1 MTFGQGLKN
10 GVLFALPLILLLYKG
25 WLVLKQTIFK
35 ILRPAEKRVFYI
47 IANRYF
53 VHLLII
59 IIATFAG
66 LVANNVS
73 AQADRPAG
81 EDTLLFQAFK
91 NSDTEN
97 QIFEDSGLPLVLEGG
112 DQFFLDLPPQEL
124 EPDLPSVMHDQ
135 ALAGIEVSPFGLPM
149 TRTGSEDYYVQA
161 GDTVSTIADMFGVS
175 INTILWENGLSVYS
189 IIRPD
194 QKLVILPVT
203 GLSHEVRKN
212 DTVERLAKTYGVLV
226 DEIMEFNN
234 LSAGASLSLK
244 QELIIP
250 GGVPYVPPKPKV
262 PVVKQPAPS
271 PLPVVIPSGARYM
284 WPAAVRRLTQY
295 FSWRHPGIDIAG
307 PTGTPLYASNDGVVI
322 LTEKKRTGY
331 GWQIMIDH
339 GNGFQTRYGHA
350 SQILVGRGQRVQ
362 KGQLIGLMG
371 STGRSTGSHLH
382 FEFYAY
388 GRRVNPFNYVS
399 P

>member
-1 MTFGQGLKN
+1 M
-10 GVLFALPLILLLYKG
+10 PLIILLYQG
-25 WLVLKQTIFK
+25 WLALKQLILQ
-35 ILRPAEKRVFYI
+35 ILRPAERRVFYM

-53 VHLLII
+53 VHLLIV
-59 IIATFAG
+59 IIAVFAG

-97 QIFEDSGLPLVLEGG
+97 QVFEDNGLPMALEGG
-112 DQFFLDLPPQEL
+112 DQFFLDLPAQEL

-135 ALAGIEVSPFGLPM
+135 ALAEIEVSPFGLPM
-149 TRTGSEDYYVQA
+149 TRAGKEDYYVQV
-161 GDTVSTIADMFGVS
+161 GDTISTIADMFGVS
-175 INTILWENGLSVYS
+175 INTILWENSLSAYS
-189 IIRPD
+189 IIRPG

-203 GLSHEVRKN
+203 GLSYKVKKN
-212 DTVERLAKTYGVLV
+212 DTVEKLAKTYGVLA
-226 DEIMEFNN
+226 DEIIEFNN
-234 LSAGASLSLK
+234 LTEGASLSLG

-250 GGVPYVPPKPKV
+250 GGVPYVPPKPKA
-262 PVVKQPAPS
+262 PVVKPAPS
-271 PLPVVIPSGARYM
+271 PPTQIVIPSGAGYM
-284 WPAAVRRLTQY
+284 WPTTVRRITQY
-295 FSWRHPGIDIAG
+295 FSWRHTGIDIAG
-307 PTGTPLYASNDGVVI
+307 PVGTPLYASNDGVVI
-322 LTEKKRTGY
+322 LTEKKSTGY

-339 GNGFQTRYGHA
+339 GNGFQTRYGHT
-350 SQILVGRGQRVQ
+350 SKILVTKGQYVT

-371 STGRSTGSHLH
+371 STGRSTGPHVH